1 MRFGAPALTSRNMKE
16 ADFEKVVDFIIEGVN
31 IAIEIKNSCE
41 GNTQTLA
48 CDKIKRFLVAD
59 TQLYKRLCPSVGS

>member
-31 IAIEIKNSCE
+31 LAIEIKNSCE

-48 CDKIKRFLVAD
+48 CDKIKRF
-59 TQLYKRLCPSVGS
+59 